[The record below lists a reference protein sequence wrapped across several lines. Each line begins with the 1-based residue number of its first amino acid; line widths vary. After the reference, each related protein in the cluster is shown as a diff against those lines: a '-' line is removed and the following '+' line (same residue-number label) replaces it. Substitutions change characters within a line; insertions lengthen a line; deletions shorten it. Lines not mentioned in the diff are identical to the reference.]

1 MQYLIDRI
9 KEPSTWAGLSV
20 VLAMLG
26 ISVGEQELAIIGSGI
41 GALLAIVMREK
52 GKA

>member
-1 MQYLIDRI
+1 MEYLIDRL

-26 ISVGEQELAIIGSGI
+26 ISVGEQELAVIGSGI
-41 GALLAIVMREK
+41 GAVLAIILRERS
-52 GKA
+52 AP

>member
-1 MQYLIDRI
+1 MQYLIDRL

-52 GKA
+52 GNA